1 MAPFLRMR
9 FNCLKA
15 AEPFPRDSLLV
26 PTKYR
31 KIPDT
36 DLIDIGS
43 IKGWLSLGATQWF
56 WTRDPE
62 IGNPAP

>member
-15 AEPFPRDSLLV
+15 AEPFPRDSLLF

-56 WTRDPE
+56 
-62 IGNPAP
+62 